1 MKLTLLC
8 FWLLCALLSPVHAQS
23 DPGAPNAY
31 FGQQTPSA
39 VKTTG
44 DEPAS
49 SFTDDALSPAQYLV
63 TAADDF
69 VVEVYLNG
77 KLVPASQREQL
88 AEIFGAIAE
97 KDKIIVKPGDW
108 VVFNV
113 VNDQMRWGTCYF
125 GVAGMTDDGK
135 PVFVSKLNDPRWTC
149 CDDPGKVAEFIAQ
162 KDSKGEPIQHIA
174 NVWADGLELM
184 RNHAFKDWNGDP
196 IWGKSHNTWIKF
208 VYR

>member
-1 MKLTLLC
+1 MKSIPLL
-8 FWLLCALLSPVHAQS
+8 LLLVGALLSPVHAQS
-23 DPGAPNAY
+23 DSDV
-31 FGQQTPSA
+31 TS
-39 VKTTG
+39 
-44 DEPAS
+44 ESAS
-49 SFTDDALSPAQYLV
+49 STSSSFADSSLNPAHYLV

-77 KLVPASQREQL
+77 KLVPAVQREPL

-97 KDKIIVKPGDW
+97 KDKITVKPGDW

-113 VNDQMRWGTCYF
+113 VNDRMRWGTCYF

-135 PVFVSKLNDPRWTC
+135 PVFVSRLNDPRWTC
-149 CDDPGKVAEFIAQ
+149 CDDPGKVAEFIAH
-162 KDSKGEPIQHIA
+162 KDSQGDPIQHITSA
-174 NVWADGLELM
+174 WADGPGLM
-184 RNHAFKDWNGDP
+184 QNYAFKDWNGDP